1 MASRLLSRRPRS
13 NIVKR
18 TVTLTTLVL
27 GLIGAATIAGDAN
40 EMLQIRLRGHY
51 YAEPA
56 TVQIT
61 VAVEPAADNRSL
73 VIEADGENYFR
84 SSAVVL
90 DGQNEKRLHSVE
102 FKNLPAGSYT
112 LRAQIRSSQDV
123 LATATQDL
131 VVTGI
136 GGR

>member
-1 MASRLLSRRPRS
+1 M
-13 NIVKR
+13 KR
-18 TVTLTTLVL
+18 TVALTTLIL
-27 GLIGAATIAGDAN
+27 GLIGAATIAGDAA

-73 VIEADGENYFR
+73 VIEADGDNYFR
-84 SSAVVL
+84 SSALVL
-90 DGQNEKRLHSVE
+90 DGQKEKRLHSVE

-112 LRAQIRSSQDV
+112 LRAQVRSSQDV

-136 GGR
+136 GGK

>member
-1 MASRLLSRRPRS
+1 LLRELARRAT
-13 NIVKR
+13 VKR
-18 TVTLTTLVL
+18 IAGVFALVFGMVTLASYAGMAKDVL
-27 GLIGAATIAGDAN
+27 
-40 EMLQIRLRGHY
+40 EIRLRGHY

-56 TVQIT
+56 TVHIT
-61 VAVEPAADNRSL
+61 VAVEPDAEHRAL
-73 VIEADGENYFR
+73 LIEADGENYFR
-84 SSAVVL
+84 SSAVML
-90 DGQNEKRLHSVE
+90 DGKNEKRLHSVE

-112 LRAQIRSSQDV
+112 LRAQVRSAVDV

>member
-1 MASRLLSRRPRS
+1 L
-13 NIVKR
+13 NVKR
-18 TVTLTTLVL
+18 TTGFFAIVV
-27 GLIGAATIAGDAN
+27 GLIILAGYVGTAKDVL
-40 EMLQIRLRGHY
+40 EIRLRGHY

-61 VAVEPAADNRSL
+61 VSVEPDREHRALL
-73 VIEADGENYFR
+73 VEADGEHYFR

-90 DGQNEKRLHSVE
+90 DGENEKRLHTVE
-102 FKNLPAGSYT
+102 FKNLPAGTYT
-112 LRAQIRSSQDV
+112 LRAQVRSAVDV

-131 VVTGI
+131 IVTGI

>member
-1 MASRLLSRRPRS
+1 M
-13 NIVKR
+13 KR
-18 TVTLTTLVL
+18 TTGLVAIVL
-27 GLIGAATIAGDAN
+27 GLITLAGYAGTAKDIL
-40 EMLQIRLRGHY
+40 EIRLRGHY

-61 VAVEPAADNRSL
+61 VAVEPDPEHRAL
-73 VIEADGENYFR
+73 VIEADGEHYFR

-90 DGQNEKRLHSVE
+90 DGENEKRLHTVE
-102 FKNLPAGSYT
+102 FKNLPAGAYT
-112 LRAQIRSSQDV
+112 LRAQVRSSVDV

>member
-1 MASRLLSRRPRS
+1 
-13 NIVKR
+13 VKCIIC
-18 TVTLTTLVL
+18 LTTVAL
-27 GLIGAATIAGDAN
+27 GFIGASTIGSSAE
-40 EMLQIRLRGHY
+40 EMVQIRLRGHY

-61 VAVEPAADNRSL
+61 VAVEPASNNRTL
-73 VIEADGENYFR
+73 VIEADGDNYFR
-84 SSAVVL
+84 SSALLL

-112 LRAQIRSSQDV
+112 LRAQVRSSEDV
-123 LATATQDL
+123 LATTTQDL
-131 VVTGI
+131 VVTGT

>member
-1 MASRLLSRRPRS
+1 M
-13 NIVKR
+13 KR
-18 TVTLTTLVL
+18 TARLIAILGLVTLGSYAGTAKEVL
-27 GLIGAATIAGDAN
+27 
-40 EMLQIRLRGHY
+40 EIRLRGHY

-56 TVQIT
+56 TVRIT
-61 VAVEPAADNRSL
+61 VAVEPAKEHRALL
-73 VIEADGENYFR
+73 VEADGDTYFR
-84 SSAVVL
+84 SSAIVL
-90 DGQNEKRLHSVE
+90 DGENEKRLHTVE

-112 LRAQIRSSQDV
+112 LRAQLRSTADI

>member
-1 MASRLLSRRPRS
+1 M
-13 NIVKR
+13 KR
-18 TVTLTTLVL
+18 TTGFVAIVL
-27 GLIGAATIAGDAN
+27 GLITLAGYAGTAKDIL
-40 EMLQIRLRGHY
+40 EIRLRGHY

-61 VAVEPAADNRSL
+61 VAVEPDPEHRAL
-73 VIEADGENYFR
+73 VIEADGEHYFR

-90 DGQNEKRLHSVE
+90 DGENEKRLHTVE
-102 FKNLPAGSYT
+102 FKNLPAGAYT
-112 LRAQIRSSQDV
+112 LRAQVRSSVDV